1 MVENFEFKNKY
12 DFNDLLK
19 IVGILRAPGGCPWDR
34 EQTHKSIRAD
44 FIEETYE
51 AIEAIDTDD
60 SELLCEELGD
70 VLLQV
75 AMHSQ
80 MEKEVGNF
88 TIDEVVD
95 GVSKKLIIRHPHV
108 FSTVSAK
115 DTDTV
120 IKNWDNIKKET
131 KKQKTDTD
139 TLNAVSRAL
148 PSLMRSCKLQKRA
161 SRAGY
166 DFKSVDQALL
176 KLHEELSEL
185 ETEIEKGNNDG
196 MKEEI
201 GDLLFSVCNVSRL
214 LSVEPEGA
222 LTVSCDK
229 FLNRFALCEKFAQE
243 DNKEL
248 KQLSEKELDELWNK
262 AKQVLLSKVE

>member
-1 MVENFEFKNKY
+1 MVENFEFKTKY
-12 DFNDLLK
+12 DFNDLLN
-19 IVGILRAPGGCPWDR
+19 IVSILRAPGGCPWDR

-51 AIEAIDTDD
+51 AVEAIDTDD
-60 SELLCEELGD
+60 KELLCEELGD

-80 MEKEVGNF
+80 IEKEAGNF
-88 TIDEVVD
+88 TINEVID

-108 FSTVSAK
+108 FSDTNAK
-115 DTDTV
+115 DTETV
-120 IKNWDNIKKET
+120 LKNWDNIKKET
-131 KKQKTDTD
+131 KNQKTDTD

-148 PSLMRSCKLQKRA
+148 PSLMRSCKVQKRA

-166 DFKSVDQALL
+166 DFKSVDEAFE

-185 ETEIEKGNNDG
+185 EAEVKKENKEGT
-196 MKEEI
+196 KEEV
-201 GDLLFSVCNVSRL
+201 GDLLFSICNVSRL

-222 LTVSCDK
+222 LTDSCDK
-229 FLNRFALCEKFAQE
+229 FLNRFALCEKFASE
-243 DNKEL
+243 DNKKL
-248 KQLSEKELDELWNK
+248 KELSEEELDELWSK
-262 AKQVLLSKVE
+262 AKKVLLSKAE